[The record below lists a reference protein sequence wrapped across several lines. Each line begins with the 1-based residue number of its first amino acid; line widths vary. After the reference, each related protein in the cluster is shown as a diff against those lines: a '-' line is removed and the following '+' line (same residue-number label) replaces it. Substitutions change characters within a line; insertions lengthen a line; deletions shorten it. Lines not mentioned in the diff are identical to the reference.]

1 MICSENEYPVEYRA
15 NSEQSMTE
23 GIPFRLDQPESGTA
37 IYYRP
42 WGTSTLKVQVS
53 AQTTM
58 PPLRIRP
65 KNVRPE
71 EAEAGLFR
79 AFADN
84 SDAFVVSWGGGNE
97 PGPCSKAEDFM
108 MAFEKCVD
116 LNPDDNSALFFNLS
130 HIGPDVPESVILTL
144 QAYEE
149 ASGKVVASLPIE
161 IKRTAAYQDNAVQF
175 AETEEDI
182 WRPFGDSLP
191 TYDSRWWPR
200 AVNYMPAGELPLSI
214 QRDNNVL
221 QVQWQNKLAATIT
234 DHTLPTILDLG
245 DMAYEIFYFDEWHV
259 ALRIW
264 FFWLDKNVGKA
275 FFVGRHEVP
284 DAERFD
290 MLIRRQDGATTLA
303 CTDLHWRETWGRVV
317 RGEPLAATL
326 GLSTETKIKLAEEAM
341 GKLWGVWQRTE
352 DVDHKRPYNP
362 LPYIERMAAALGQEA
377 VGTVRAK
384 GTEAHLP
391 ALQNVETTDEP
402 GRPPRMTSSDVRL
415 S

>member
-1 MICSENEYPVEYRA
+1 
-15 NSEQSMTE
+15 MTE
-23 GIPFRLDQPESGTA
+23 GIPFRLDQPESGAT
-37 IYYRP
+37 IHYRP

-65 KNVRPE
+65 KNVRIE

-79 AFADN
+79 AFADD

-116 LNPDDNSALFFNLS
+116 LNPGDSSAIFFNIS
-130 HIGPDVPESVILTL
+130 HVGPEVPETVKVTL

-149 ASGKVVASLPIE
+149 TSGKVVAALPIE
-161 IKRTAAYQDNAVQF
+161 IKRTAAYQSDAVQF
-175 AETEEDI
+175 AETEPGM
-182 WRPFGDSLP
+182 WQPTGGSLP
-191 TYDSRWWPR
+191 TYDPRWWPR
-200 AVNYMPAGELPLSI
+200 AVNYVAAGDLPLTI
-214 QRDNNVL
+214 QRDNSAL
-221 QVQWQNKLAATIT
+221 RVQWQDKVTATIT

-245 DMAYEIFYFDEWHV
+245 DIAYELFHFDEWHV

-264 FFWLDKNVGKA
+264 FFWLDKNVGQS

-303 CTDLHWRETWGRVV
+303 CTDLHWRETWGRVA
-317 RGEPLAATL
+317 RGEPLKATL
-326 GLSTETKIKLAEEAM
+326 GLSTETKMKLAEEAM
-341 GKLWGVWQRTE
+341 GKLWGVWQRAE

>member
-1 MICSENEYPVEYRA
+1 
-15 NSEQSMTE
+15 MTE
-23 GIPFRLDQPESGTA
+23 GIPFQLDQTTSNA
-37 IYYRP
+37 MMAYRP

-53 AQTTM
+53 TESVM
-58 PPLRIRP
+58 LPLRIRP
-65 KNVRPE
+65 KNVRTE
-71 EAEAGLFR
+71 EASAGLLR
-79 AFADN
+79 AFADEGSN
-84 SDAFVVSWGGGNE
+84 FIISWGGGNE

-116 LNPDDNSALFFNLS
+116 LNPGDSSVIFFNVR
-130 HIGPDVPESVILTL
+130 HVGPEVPEVAMVTL
-144 QAYEE
+144 QAYRE
-149 ASGKVVASLPIE
+149 ADGKVVANLLVE
-161 IKRTAAYQDNAVQF
+161 MKRTAACQNDAVQF
-175 AETEEDI
+175 AETEPGK
-182 WRPFGDSLP
+182 WRPFGNSLP

-200 AVNYMPAGELPLSI
+200 AVNYVAAGDLPLTIERS
-214 QRDNNVL
+214 NNEL
-221 QVQWQNKLAATIT
+221 CVQWQDKLSAVIT

-245 DMAYEIFYFDEWHV
+245 DIAYELFYFDEWHV

-264 FFWLDKNVGKA
+264 FFWLDKNIGKA

-303 CTDLHWRETWGRVV
+303 CTDLHWRETWGRVT
-317 RGEPLAATL
+317 RGEPLKATL
-326 GLSTETKIKLAEEAM
+326 GLSREAKIKLAEGAM
-341 GKLWGVWQRTE
+341 SKMWRVWQRAE

-362 LPYIERMAAALGQEA
+362 LPYIERMAATLGQEA

-391 ALQNVETTDEP
+391 ALQNVESTDED

-415 S
+415 G